1 MEDIEILFVDDQISI
16 LSMVEKYLARQGY
29 KITVVDN
36 GRKAFEIVKEG
47 AFDIVF
53 TDLRMPQF
61 SGLDLLAA
69 VKENRP
75 ETEVILVTGFGTIES
90 AVEAFKLGSYDY
102 VQKPIQ
108 LERLKALIDRIVEKK
123 RLQRENLSLTRKLS
137 PKNRYDKLVGV
148 SPKMQA
154 VYKILDRITLDS
166 PTVLIQGE
174 SGTGKELVARLIHE
188 NSDQK
193 DEPFIPVNCGA
204 IVEGLLESELFGH
217 VKGAFTGSVKDRKG
231 KFETA
236 KEGIIFLDEIGELR
250 AESQVKLL
258 RVLESGEIQR
268 VGSDEVIRVN
278 TRILAATNRNLYQ
291 MTVDQKFREDLYY
304 RLNVVSIKM
313 PPLRELREDLPLFVD
328 HFLTKFNSI
337 SKRNLTGITAE
348 AMDLLLAYH
357 WPGNVRQLE
366 NVIERAYAL
375 GVDEKIQL
383 DDLPSEIRRFK
394 EASKMTEGLLSLKEN
409 EIRLIGKALE
419 KTKGSK
425 SQAADL
431 LGINVTT
438 LYRKLKRYGLAY

>member
-1 MEDIEILFVDDQISI
+1 MKDIEILFVDDEISI
-16 LSMVEKYLARQGY
+16 LSMVEQYLERQGY
-29 KITVVDN
+29 NITVVDN
-36 GRKAFEIVKEG
+36 GQKAFEIARDRG
-47 AFDIVF
+47 FDIVF
-53 TDLRMPQF
+53 TDLRMPEF

-69 VKENRP
+69 VKEDRP

-102 VQKPIQ
+102 VQKPIR

-154 VYKILDRITLDS
+154 VYKILDRITMDS

-174 SGTGKELVARLIHE
+174 SGTGKELVARVIHE

-217 VKGAFTGSVKDRKG
+217 VKGAFTGSVKARKG
-231 KFETA
+231 KFEA
-236 KEGIIFLDEIGELR
+236 AEDGIIFLDEIGELS

-278 TRILAATNRNLYQ
+278 TRVIAATNRNLYE
-291 MTVDQKFREDLYY
+291 MTAENKFREDLYY

-313 PPLRELREDLPLFVD
+313 PPLRELREDLPLFID
-328 HFLTKFNSI
+328 HFIHKFNVL
-337 SKRNLTGITAE
+337 SKRTLAGITTE
-348 AMDLLLAYH
+348 AMALLLTYH

-383 DDLPSEIRRFK
+383 DDLPAEIRRFQD
-394 EASKMTEGLLSLKEN
+394 ASKMTEGLLSLKEN
-409 EIRLIGKALE
+409 EIRLMKKALQ
-419 KTKGSK
+419 KTKGK
-425 SQAADL
+425 KAEAAAL
-431 LGINVTT
+431 LGINITT
-438 LYRKLKRYGLAY
+438 LYRKLKRYDISN

>member
-1 MEDIEILFVDDQISI
+1 MQDIEILFVDDEISI
-16 LSMVEKYLARQGY
+16 LAMVEKYLARQGY
-29 KITVVDN
+29 KITVADN
-36 GRKAFEIVKEG
+36 GRKAFEMAKDR
-47 AFDIVF
+47 AFDVVF
-53 TDLRMPQF
+53 TDLKMPQF

-69 VKENRP
+69 LKRSHP

-102 VQKPIQ
+102 VQKPIR
-108 LERLKALIDRIVEKK
+108 LERLKALIDRILEKR
-123 RLQRENLSLTRKLS
+123 RLQKENISLTRKL
-137 PKNRYDKLVGV
+137 KLRNRCDKLVGV
-148 SPKMQA
+148 NPKMQA
-154 VYKILDRITLDS
+154 VHRIIDRISMDS

-217 VKGAFTGSVKDRKG
+217 VKGAFTGSIKDRKG

-236 KEGIIFLDEIGELR
+236 KEGIIFLDEIGELS

-268 VGSDEVIRVN
+268 VGSDKVIRVN

-313 PPLRELREDLPLFVD
+313 PPLRELREDLPLFID
-328 HFLTKFNSI
+328 HFINKFNI
-337 SKRNLTGITAE
+337 LSKRKLAGITTE

-383 DDLPSEIRRFK
+383 EDLPSEITRFK

-409 EIRLIGKALE
+409 EIRLINQALQR
-419 KTKGSK
+419 TKGRK
-425 SQAADL
+425 AEAAGL

-438 LYRKLKRYGLAY
+438 LYRKLKRYGISN

>member
-1 MEDIEILFVDDQISI
+1 VKDIEILFVDDEISI
-16 LSMVEKYLARQGY
+16 LSMVEQYLERQGY
-29 KITVVDN
+29 NITVVDN
-36 GRKAFEIVKEG
+36 GQKAFEIARDRG
-47 AFDIVF
+47 FDIVF
-53 TDLRMPQF
+53 TDLRMPEF

-69 VKENRP
+69 VKEDRP

-102 VQKPIQ
+102 VQKPIR

-154 VYKILDRITLDS
+154 VYKILDRITMDS

-174 SGTGKELVARLIHE
+174 SGTGKELVARVIHE

-217 VKGAFTGSVKDRKG
+217 VKGAFTGSVKARKG
-231 KFETA
+231 KFEA
-236 KEGIIFLDEIGELR
+236 AEDGIIFLDEIGELS

-278 TRILAATNRNLYQ
+278 TRVIAATNRNLYE
-291 MTVDQKFREDLYY
+291 MTAENKFREDLYY

-313 PPLRELREDLPLFVD
+313 PPLRELREDLPLFID
-328 HFLTKFNSI
+328 HFIHKFNVL
-337 SKRNLTGITAE
+337 SKRTLAGITTE
-348 AMDLLLAYH
+348 AMALLLTYH

-383 DDLPSEIRRFK
+383 DDLPAEIRRFQD
-394 EASKMTEGLLSLKEN
+394 ASKMTEGLLSLKEN
-409 EIRLIGKALE
+409 EIRLMKKALQ
-419 KTKGSK
+419 KTKGK
-425 SQAADL
+425 KAEAAAL
-431 LGINVTT
+431 LGINITT
-438 LYRKLKRYGLAY
+438 LYRKLKRYDISN